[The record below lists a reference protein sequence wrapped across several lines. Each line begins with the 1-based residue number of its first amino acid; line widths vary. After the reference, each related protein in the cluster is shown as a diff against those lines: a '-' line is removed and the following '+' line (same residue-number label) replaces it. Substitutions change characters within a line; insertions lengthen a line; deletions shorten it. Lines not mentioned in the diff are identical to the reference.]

1 VTAARTPSSATSIPT
16 NVTTF
21 VIAAFHRSLYGRPM
35 TATLVPT
42 RYDDAASQRIEKLN
56 TASLRRVIDPD
67 KDLPGTVGDG
77 QPLPDELLSIAGL
90 PELDGLTAAQRRVLA
105 REELASIVA
114 MGLRFEAA
122 LMAGFALRIAF
133 VDDLTDPRVVYAL
146 HEVGEETRHS
156 RLFSR
161 LLADLRPTAR
171 NPLQVLLP
179 VDKFFTRRFINHDAL
194 FDVLVL
200 GGEEIP
206 DLFQKRAAE
215 HPDTDPFLREV
226 NRYHRAEEARHVAYA
241 RTVVGEHWAGAGP
254 IERLVV
260 RRLAPTIIAG
270 MFDTI
275 VHPGVY
281 AAVGLP
287 TWRTWRRARR
297 SAARVSVRHEA
308 TRPIVKALLDT
319 GVFGAGR
326 VPRPW
331 RRLAGVDRAGA
342 PVATAT

>member
-1 VTAARTPSSATSIPT
+1 MTATVVP
-16 NVTTF
+16 TTF
-21 VIAAFHRSLYGRPM
+21 V
-35 TATLVPT
+35 
-42 RYDDAASQRIEKLN
+42 DAASQRIEKLN

-67 KDLPGTVGDG
+67 KDLPGAIGDG
-77 QPLPDELLSIAGL
+77 QPLPDELLSIADL
-90 PELDGLTAAQRRVLA
+90 PELARLSPEQRALLA
-105 REELASIVA
+105 REELASIVD
-114 MGLRFEAA
+114 MGLRFEAV

-133 VDDLTDPRVVYAL
+133 AEDLTDPRVVYGL

-161 LLADLRPTAR
+161 LLGQLRPTAR
-171 NPLQVLLP
+171 NPLEVLLP
-179 VDKFFTRRFINHDAL
+179 FEKFFTRRFINHGAL

-226 NRYHRAEEARHVAYA
+226 NRYHRSEEARHVAYA
-241 RTVVGEHWAGAGP
+241 RTVVGEHWREAGA

-260 RRLAPTIIAG
+260 RRVAPMIVAG

-281 AAVGLP
+281 ATVGLP
-287 TWRTWRRARR
+287 RWRTWNRARR
-297 SAARVSVRHEA
+297 SVRRVAVRHEA
-308 TRPIVKALLDT
+308 LRPIVKALLDA
-319 GVFGAGR
+319 GVLRAGR

-331 RRLAGVDRAGA
+331 RRLAGVDRAGQ
-342 PVATAT
+342 PV